1 MAGLAQFADCL
12 LGCDSQLFYWQPGCP
27 VLAELPIE
35 KGRPSLFYFD
45 VKQGPSAF
53 YCLLGLIAY
62 GVIEVAYVR
71 Q

>member
-1 MAGLAQFADCL
+1 M
-12 LGCDSQLFYWQPGCP
+12 
-27 VLAELPIE
+27 LAELPIE